1 MRFQQ
6 LKRYSNVILKKKMY
20 KSGRNWIVKSTLS
33 LASGLA
39 LFGVS
44 QLTTVQAD
52 TTDLTPVSQATSES
66 VEQPQNGDK
75 DVNADP
81 AAQLEQTK
89 EDVSGQN
96 ADVPQGEEIP
106 DKNNITPV
114 TEMKKSATKSDEP
127 GQQEALRF
135 SLRHQLKLVMFP
147 IIMNQPIPLT
157 GALIIISVKTELL

>member
-6 LKRYSNVILKKKMY
+6 LKRRSNAILKKKMY

-66 VEQPQNGDK
+66 VEQPQSDDK

-81 AAQLEQTK
+81 ATQPEQTK
-89 EDVSGQN
+89 EDASGQN
-96 ADVPQGEEIP
+96 ADVPQEKETP
-106 DKNNITPV
+106 DKVDV
-114 TEMKKSATKSDEP
+114 TSAIETQEPAAKSDEP
-127 GQQEALRF
+127 EQQEVTA
-135 SLRHQLKLVMFP
+135 V
-147 IIMNQPIPLT
+147 QPETPAGDGDVSNNNEST
-157 GALIIISVKTELL
+157 DSTDWGSYFDN